1 MTDGKGRWLISGM
14 AIGMFIA
21 GLISALGLFP
31 QFYDGDIL
39 ANTIA
44 AFGISGVLFIV
55 KIGLDFWWD

>member
-1 MTDGKGRWLISGM
+1 
-14 AIGMFIA
+14 MFIA